1 MGRERIFDGSDGM
14 GWHIT
19 TLQTVM
25 SELSVFLLRSERD
38 REDEKKEILREV
50 ESQRRQL
57 EVNSA
62 RRPVLLV
69 VGSSYVIGRP

>member
-1 MGRERIFDGSDGM
+1 
-14 GWHIT
+14 
-19 TLQTVM
+19 M
-25 SELSVFLLRSERD
+25 SEQSVFLLRSERD

-69 VGSSYVIGRP
+69 AGSGCVIGPVGHGD